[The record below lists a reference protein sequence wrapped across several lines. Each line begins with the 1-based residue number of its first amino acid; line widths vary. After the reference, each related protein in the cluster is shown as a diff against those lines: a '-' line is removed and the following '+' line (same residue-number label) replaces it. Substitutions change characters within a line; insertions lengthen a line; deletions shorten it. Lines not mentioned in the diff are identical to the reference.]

1 MGLRDFL
8 KNSKKSDE
16 DGWHDDDREE
26 EGIDVVGTFK
36 AIKELKKR
44 RQS

>member
-16 DGWHDDDREE
+16 DGWHDDEREE
-26 EGIDVVGTFK
+26 DGIDVGAAFK